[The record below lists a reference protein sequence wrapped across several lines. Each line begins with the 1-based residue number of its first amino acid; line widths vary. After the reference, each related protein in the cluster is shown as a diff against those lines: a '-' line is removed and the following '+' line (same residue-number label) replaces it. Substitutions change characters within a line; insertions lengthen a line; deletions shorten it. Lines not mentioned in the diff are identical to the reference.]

1 LRPVIGNDIA
11 MRHVN
16 GRVHRVGVVTKILGH
31 LPFLLFRISWIVDE
45 GVSDYR
51 YENS

>member
-1 LRPVIGNDIA
+1 MKPVIGNDIA

-16 GRVHRVGVVTKILGH
+16 RVHGVGVVTKILRH
-31 LPFLLFRISWIVDE
+31 SPFLLLRVSWITDE